1 MIFSDQVDIW
11 TGGGLDRWGDPLPF
25 ESKGKF
31 PAVVWPLRST
41 ERLQQSGDPAV
52 SVFYRMAL
60 GDGAQHLKPTGCEV
74 RWQGRKLTVHGDV
87 EIHRAGV
94 MQHHYEVTLTSA

>member
-11 TGGGLDRWGDPLPF
+11 TGGGFDRWGEPLPF
-25 ESKGKF
+25 ESKGTF
-31 PAVVWPLRST
+31 PATVWPLRST

-60 GDGAQHLKPTGCEV
+60 VDGAQHLKPTDCEV
-74 RWQGRKLTVHGDV
+74 HWQGRELTVHGDV
-87 EIHRAGV
+87 ETHRAGPL
-94 MQHHYEVTLTSA
+94 HSHSEVTLTTA